1 MAETY
6 QIHLTRGNK
15 KRALNVICTE
25 EYIRRVINKTFKGR
39 FSKPAA
45 LNITDGVKLIVTGM
59 GKVVLGRR
67 IYNKSV
73 FQAFAALDKA
83 IENTPL

>member
-6 QIHLTRGNK
+6 QVSLTRGNK
-15 KRALNVICTE
+15 KMALNVICTE
-25 EYIRRVINKTFKGR
+25 GYIRGLVNRTFKGR

-45 LNITDGVKLIVTGM
+45 LRVSDGVKLIVTGM

-73 FQAFAALDKA
+73 FQAFTALDKA
-83 IENTPL
+83 IDNTPL